1 MLKQLMFV
9 AETVTG
15 ENMFSMLVEN
25 VCDALFGSEDTCD
38 VLSLPVDSSRVTSCT
53 WLWW

>member
-15 ENMFSMLVEN
+15 ERVLVEN
-25 VCDALFGSEDTCD
+25 VCDALFVGEDACD
-38 VLSLPVDSSRVTSCT
+38 VLSLPVDSSCVTC
-53 WLWW
+53 